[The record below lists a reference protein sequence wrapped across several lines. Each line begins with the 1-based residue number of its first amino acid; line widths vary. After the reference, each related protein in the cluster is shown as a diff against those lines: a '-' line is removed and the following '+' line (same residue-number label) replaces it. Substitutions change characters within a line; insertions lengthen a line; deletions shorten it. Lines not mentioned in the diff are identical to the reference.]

1 VFEERFYC
9 INGGLPNGKSGLYG
23 SELTTTSK
31 LATSKA
37 KVTTKNRCCEV
48 LPWIKKCAKW
58 RVQNPRGPRT
68 TSHPIPSIPG
78 RGSACWRGRC
88 PLGTAPSSR
97 ARRPHRP
104 HRSATRPPRWA
115 CCPCCRTRP
124 RALDGDGTK
133 GDGDMWCEM
142 WMGKNLG
149 FGLEKWWGKKVG
161 GTSLFKVYL
170 RSGTA
175 VLCEENN

>member
-1 VFEERFYC
+1 MCKVESSE
-9 INGGLPNGKSGLYG
+9 SQG
-23 SELTTTSK
+23 SQDHI
-31 LATSKA
+31 
-37 KVTTKNRCCEV
+37 
-48 LPWIKKCAKW
+48 P
-58 RVQNPRGPRT
+58 
-68 TSHPIPSIPG
+68 SHPIPSIPG

-133 GDGDMWCEM
+133 GFFWGARC
-142 WMGKNLG
+142 G
-149 FGLEKWWGKKVG
+149 WGKIWDLVWKNG
-161 GTSLFKVYL
+161 GGKKLGALLLSKFICVVAQLFCVKKTKNGKKNAFEGH
-170 RSGTA
+170 S
-175 VLCEENN
+175 